1 MALLNSLKIVAAKR
15 PQAMPV
21 MLIRRNKLLKKLH
34 EQQMLAEA
42 VLAGSTYNSTRYK
55 KVVDQETGVSKTVEV
70 PRRVRAWWWTGEDG
84 KICLNVKYGCSCLQI
99 AKGKFAIEAGS
110 IEGVIEA
117 LQTLKKAT
125 EAGEL
130 DGQIEAVAGEV
141 KTGFGR

>member
-1 MALLNSLKIVAAKR
+1 MSTLNNLKLTNAKR
-15 PQAMPV
+15 PLAKPAV
-21 MLIRRNKLLKKLH
+21 LIRRNKLMKKLH

-42 VLAGSTYNSTRYK
+42 VAAGKTYAATRLK
-55 KVVDQETGVSKTVEV
+55 NVLDTDTGLTKTVEV

-84 KICLNVKYGCSCLQI
+84 KICLNVKYGSSCLQI
-99 AKGKFAIEAGS
+99 AKDKYAIEVGS

-117 LQTLKKAT
+117 LHILKKAT

-141 KTGFGR
+141 KSGFGK

>member
-1 MALLNSLKIVAAKR
+1 MSTLNTLKLTNAKR
-15 PQAMPV
+15 PQAMPAV
-21 MLIRRNKLLKKLH
+21 LIRRHKLMKKLH

-42 VLAGSTYNSTRYK
+42 VASGKTYAATRLK
-55 KVVDQETGVSKTVEV
+55 NVTDIETGLTKTVEV
-70 PRRVRAWWWTGEDG
+70 PRRVRAWWWTADDG
-84 KICLNVKYGCSCLQI
+84 KVCMNVKYGSSCLQI

-130 DGQIEAVAGEV
+130 DSQIEAVAGEV
-141 KTGFGR
+141 KSGFGN

>member
-1 MALLNSLKIVAAKR
+1 MSTLNNLKLTNAKR
-15 PQAMPV
+15 PQAMPAV
-21 MLIRRNKLLKKLH
+21 IVRRHKLMKKLH

-42 VLAGSTYNSTRYK
+42 VAAGKTYAATRLK
-55 KVVDQETGVSKTVEV
+55 NVIDTDTGLTKTIEV

-84 KICLNVKYGCSCLQI
+84 KICLNVKYGSSCLQI
-99 AKGKFAIEAGS
+99 AKGKFAIEAGG

-130 DGQIEAVAGEV
+130 DSQIEAVAGEV
-141 KTGFGR
+141 KSGFGK

>member
-1 MALLNSLKIVAAKR
+1 MSTLNNLKLTNAKR
-15 PQAMPV
+15 PQAMSAV
-21 MLIRRNKLLKKLH
+21 VIRRHKLMKKLH

-42 VLAGSTYNSTRYK
+42 IAAGKTYTATRLK
-55 KVVDQETGVSKTVEV
+55 NVVDTDTGLTKTIEV

-84 KICLNVKYGCSCLQI
+84 KICLNVKYGSSCLQI

-117 LQTLKKAT
+117 LQTLKRAT

-141 KTGFGR
+141 KSGFGR

>member
-1 MALLNSLKIVAAKR
+1 MSTLNSLKLTNAKR
-15 PQAMPV
+15 PQAMPAV
-21 MLIRRNKLLKKLH
+21 VIRRHKLMKKLH

-42 VLAGSTYNSTRYK
+42 IAAGKTYTATRLK
-55 KVVDQETGVSKTVEV
+55 NVVDTDTGLTKTIEV

-117 LQTLKKAT
+117 LQTLKRAT

-141 KTGFGR
+141 KSGFGR

>member
-1 MALLNSLKIVAAKR
+1 MSTLNSLKLTNANR
-15 PQAMPV
+15 PAAMPAILV
-21 MLIRRNKLLKKLH
+21 RRHKLMKKLH

-42 VLAGSTYNSTRYK
+42 IASGKTYTATRLKNVLDT
-55 KVVDQETGVSKTVEV
+55 DTGLTKTVEV
-70 PRRVRAWWWTGEDG
+70 PRRIRAWWWTGEDG
-84 KICLNVKYGCSCLQI
+84 KVCLNVKYGSSCLQI

-130 DGQIEAVAGEV
+130 DNQIEAVAGEV
-141 KTGFGR
+141 KSGFGR

>member
-21 MLIRRNKLLKKLH
+21 MVVRRNKLLKKLH

-42 VLAGSTYNSTRYK
+42 IASGKTYTATRLK
-55 KVVDQETGVSKTVEV
+55 NVADSDTGLTRTVEV
-70 PRRVRAWWWTGEDG
+70 PRRVRAWWWTADDG
-84 KICLNVKYGCSCLQI
+84 KICLNVKYGSSCLQI

-110 IEGVIEA
+110 IEGVIET

-125 EAGEL
+125 ETGEL
-130 DGQIEAVAGEV
+130 DSQIEAVAGEV
-141 KTGFGR
+141 KSGFGK

>member
-1 MALLNSLKIVAAKR
+1 MSTLNSLKLTNAKR
-15 PQAMPV
+15 PEAMPTV
-21 MLIRRNKLLKKLH
+21 VVRRHKLMKRLH

-42 VLAGSTYNSTRYK
+42 VAAGKTYSATRLK
-55 KVVDQETGVSKTVEV
+55 NVVDTETGMSKTVEV

-84 KICLNVKYGCSCLQI
+84 KLCLNVKYGSSCLQI

-117 LQTLKKAT
+117 LQSLKKAT

-130 DGQIEAVAGEV
+130 DSQIEAIAGEV
-141 KTGFGR
+141 KSGFGK